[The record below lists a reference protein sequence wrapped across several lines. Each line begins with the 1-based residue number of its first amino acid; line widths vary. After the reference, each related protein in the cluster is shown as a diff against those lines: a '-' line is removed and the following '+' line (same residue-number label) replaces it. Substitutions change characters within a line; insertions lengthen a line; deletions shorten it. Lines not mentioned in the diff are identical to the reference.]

1 MKCDNCL
8 CKSTYVKDYEHN
20 YNIKGKEIKFIS
32 PRRFCKECNSLVYDA
47 ELDNE
52 ASRKAIEIYNK
63 NYGICKEDIVNL
75 RNKYNLSQ
83 ELFSKIIGCAKK
95 TLISYEK
102 GTAIPNDN
110 YMIIINTLISKPDT
124 IITLIE
130 SNKNQFTDKEYFRI
144 KEKISKFSNNE
155 KQLFYNKDFEPS
167 EFNGYTKIDK
177 NKIINLILMFAKK
190 GVLKTKLLKE
200 MFYADFLNYK
210 FTGAS
215 ITGLEYAKLP
225 YGPVP
230 DNFEKIITKCKNEEL
245 ISYNIEYKNEYEL
258 HNIKCLTEIDETI
271 FTNEEL
277 NIIDKVIEFF
287 KNYKSKEIADF
298 SHEEKAY
305 IETNFSDKISY
316 DYAFDIE
323 RII

>member
-63 NYGICKEDIVNL
+63 NYGICKENIVNL

-155 KQLFYNKDFEPS
+155 KQLFYIKDFEPN
-167 EFNGYTKIDK
+167 EYNGYTKLDK

-190 GVLKTKLLKE
+190 GILKTKLLKE

-210 FTGAS
+210 YTGES

-230 DNFEKIITKCKNEEL
+230 DNFEKIITECKNEEL

-258 HNIKCLTEIDETI
+258 HNIKSLTEIDETV

-277 NIIDKVIEFF
+277 DIIDKVIDFF
-287 KNYKSKEIADF
+287 KDFKSKEIADF

>member
-155 KQLFYNKDFEPS
+155 KQLFYIKDFEPN
-167 EFNGYTKIDK
+167 EYNGYTKLDK

-190 GVLKTKLLKE
+190 GILKTKLLKE

-210 FTGAS
+210 YTGES

-230 DNFEKIITKCKNEEL
+230 DNFEKIITECKNEEL

-258 HNIKCLTEIDETI
+258 HNIKSLTEIDETV

-277 NIIDKVIEFF
+277 DIIDKVIDFF
-287 KNYKSKEIADF
+287 KDFKSKEIADF

>member
-8 CKSTYVKDYEHN
+8 CKNTYTKEYEHN
-20 YNIKGKEIKFIS
+20 YNIKGQTIKFVS
-32 PRRFCKECNSLVYDA
+32 TRRFCKQCNSLVYDA

-52 ASRKAIEIYNK
+52 ASRKAIELYNK
-63 NYGICKEDIVNL
+63 EYGISKEDIINL

-95 TLISYEK
+95 TLVSYEK

-110 YMIIINTLISKPDT
+110 YVIIINSLISKPDT

-130 SNKNQFTDKEYFRI
+130 SNKIQFTNKEYN
-144 KEKISKFSNNE
+144 KIQERLSKFSNNE
-155 KQLFYNKDFEPS
+155 QQLFYNKDFEPS
-167 EFNGYTKIDK
+167 EYNGYTKINKDK
-177 NKIINLILMFAKK
+177 IKNLILMLANK
-190 GVLKTKLLKE
+190 GILKTKLLKE
-200 MFYADFLNYK
+200 MFYADFLSYK
-210 FTGAS
+210 NIGAS

-230 DNFEKIITKCKNEEL
+230 DNFEKIITEFKNEEL

-258 HNIKCLTEIDETI
+258 HNIKCTSEIDESV
-271 FTNEEL
+271 FTEEEVS
-277 NIIDKVIEFF
+277 IINKVINFF
-287 KNYKSKEIADF
+287 KDYKSKEIADF
-298 SHEEKAY
+298 SHQEKAY
-305 IETNFSDKISY
+305 IETKLSEKISY

-323 RII
+323 RLG

>member
-155 KQLFYNKDFEPS
+155 KQLFYIKDFEPN
-167 EFNGYTKIDK
+167 EYNGYTKLDK

-190 GVLKTKLLKE
+190 GILKTKLLKE

-210 FTGAS
+210 YTGES

-230 DNFEKIITKCKNEEL
+230 DNFEKIITECKNEEL

-258 HNIKCLTEIDETI
+258 HNIKSLTEIDETV

-277 NIIDKVIEFF
+277 DIIDKVIDFF
-287 KNYKSKEIADF
+287 KDFKSKEIADF
-298 SHEEKAY
+298 THEEKAY

>member
-8 CKSTYVKDYEHN
+8 CKSTYIKDYVHN
-20 YNIKGKEIKFIS
+20 YNIKGKEINFIS
-32 PRRFCKECNSLVYDA
+32 QRRFCNECDSLVYDA

-95 TLISYEK
+95 TIISYEK

-177 NKIINLILMFAKK
+177 NKIINLILMFAKN

-200 MFYADFLNYK
+200 MF
-210 FTGAS
+210 
-215 ITGLEYAKLP
+215 
-225 YGPVP
+225 
-230 DNFEKIITKCKNEEL
+230 
-245 ISYNIEYKNEYEL
+245 
-258 HNIKCLTEIDETI
+258 
-271 FTNEEL
+271 
-277 NIIDKVIEFF
+277 
-287 KNYKSKEIADF
+287 
-298 SHEEKAY
+298 
-305 IETNFSDKISY
+305 
-316 DYAFDIE
+316 
-323 RII
+323 

>member
-1 MKCDNCL
+1 MNKTKKILILGACAFMMCG
-8 CKSTYVKDYEHN
+8 CTKN
-20 YNIKGKEIKFIS
+20 YPTLSDGSQAIINFNEGTNAIS
-32 PRRFCKECNSLVYDA
+32 ANDL
-47 ELDNE
+47 
-52 ASRKAIEIYNK
+52 YNK
-63 NYGICKEDIVNL
+63 MKENYAL
-75 RNKYNLSQ
+75 
-83 ELFSKIIGCAKK
+83 
-95 TLISYEK
+95 
-102 GTAIPNDN
+102 
-110 YMIIINTLISKPDT
+110 DT

-258 HNIKCLTEIDETI
+258 HNIKSLTEIDETI